1 MTFSLTKHHGLGN
14 DFLVLLTDDPT
25 RFADP
30 AWAARA
36 RAWCHRTEGIGADG
50 LLLGLRD
57 RPGADLVMVLHNA
70 DGSVA
75 EMSGNGI
82 RCLAQAEAMRRGQA
96 DGKLDISTGGGPRS
110 VAFTTDSAG
119 DGRTMQ
125 ASVDMGPA
133 GPGPEA
139 DRPLPSAP
147 ADRSPSALGLDA
159 TRRATYDLGNPHL
172 VLLVPDPSAVELA
185 AAGPFH
191 EATFDHGMNVHLVAP
206 TPGGTDEV
214 DMVVWERGVG
224 PTGACGTGATAV
236 ARAVHDWGLAGDRV
250 TVHMP
255 GGDVTVEVGEPMV
268 LHGPAVFV
276 ASIEVPA

>member
-14 DFLVLLTDDPT
+14 DFLVFLTDDPT

-82 RCLAQAEAMRRGQA
+82 RCLAQAEAMRRGQL
-96 DGKLDISTGGGPRS
+96 DGTLDISTDGGPRS
-110 VAFTTDSAG
+110 VVFATDPEG
-119 DGRTMQ
+119 DGRTVQ

-133 GPGPEA
+133 GPGPVA
-139 DRPLPSAP
+139 DRD
-147 ADRSPSALGLDA
+147 ADPVDGGRSPAALGVDA

-191 EATFDHGMNVHLVAP
+191 EATFGRGMNVHFVAP
-206 TPGGTDEV
+206 TPGAVDEI

-236 ARAVHDWGLAGDRV
+236 ARAAHDWGLAGDRV

-255 GGDVTVEVGEPMV
+255 GGDVVVEVGEAMV
-268 LHGPAVFV
+268 LHGPAVYV
-276 ASIEVPA
+276 AAIEVPA